1 MKKLFEVHQ
10 KITLLANEYHV
21 LKEGQL
27 VAFVKQKRFT
37 LREHFSLYK
46 DEQQQEILVTSQARQ
61 VIDYAPTFDVLDA
74 QGKLL
79 AVIKKDFKKSLLRSS
94 WSLYRDTEMKQLLFT
109 IQEKNLAVAIIRRSW
124 ELVNFVTTEI
134 PLPIKFHFTVSK
146 DNKPVGEYTK
156 LKLFRDHYSMNLE
169 EPAVAELDERAW
181 MVFAVLLDAMQSR

>member
-1 MKKLFEVHQ
+1 MKQLFEVQQ
-10 KITLLANEYHV
+10 KITLLANEYHL

-46 DEQQQEILVTSQARQ
+46 DERQQEILGTSQARQ

-79 AVIKKDFKKSLLRSS
+79 AVIKKNFKKSLLRSS
-94 WSLYRDTEMKQLLFT
+94 WSIYRDTQMKDLLFT
-109 IQEKNLAVAIIRRSW
+109 VQEKNLAVAIIRRIW
-124 ELVNFVTTEI
+124 ELIPFDAAEI
-134 PLPIKFHFTVSK
+134 PLPIKFHFTVLK
-146 DNKPVGEYTK
+146 GNKPVGEYTK
-156 LKLFRDHYSMNLE
+156 LKLFRDHYSMNLKKS
-169 EPAVAELDERAW
+169 AATELDERAW